1 MDTDAPAIDDDVAVA
16 RIVDELRAQRG
27 MTVNALSR
35 AARIPHTTFLR
46 RLDGEPF
53 KLDEA
58 RRVARILGTTVA
70 AIETAAAELVAK

>member
-1 MDTDAPAIDDDVAVA
+1 METDAPAVDADVAVA

-27 MTVNALSR
+27 ITVNALSR

-53 KLDEA
+53 KLDEI
-58 RRVARILGTTVA
+58 RRVARILGTSVA
-70 AIETAAAELVAK
+70 AIETAAQQVVTQ